1 MTPTSNAAAAL
12 DRITIPQEAIERISA
27 LMTAGA
33 SLIISDH
40 GLGSETGIG
49 TDFVVVN
56 P

>member
-1 MTPTSNAAAAL
+1 MPE
-12 DRITIPQEAIERISA
+12 EAVERISA
-27 LMTAGA
+27 MVTAGA